1 MSTGNSPQP
10 IELFLLGGFELRG
23 AQAAGEAILAQSKT
37 LALLAFLA
45 MSPSSLFQRRD
56 RIVGLLWPDLDQ
68 SHARAALRKTLHEL
82 RSALGAHV
90 LSTRGDDEIALA
102 PDTVRCDAVE
112 FTAAIENRHIAR
124 ALELYR
130 GDFMPGFYLSGC
142 VEFEHWVED
151 QRMLAREQAAAASW
165 ALAITFEGDQR
176 LTEAGAWARRA
187 VRHAWNDER
196 ILRRAMNLLERLGDR
211 AGALRLYD
219 EFTTRLRSDLDA
231 EPSAET
237 IALWKAIRSR

>member
-1 MSTGNSPQP
+1 MNSPEPHQP
-10 IELFLLGGFELRG
+10 IELYLLGGFELRG
-23 AQAAGEAILAQSKT
+23 APDGDVILTQSKT

-45 MSPSSLFQRRD
+45 LSPASLFQRRD

-90 LSTRGDDEIALA
+90 VSVRGDDEVALA

-112 FTAAIENRHIAR
+112 FAAAIEDRRLAR

-142 VEFEHWVED
+142 LEYERWVED
-151 QRMLAREQAAAASW
+151 RRTLTREQAAAASW
-165 ALAITFEGDQR
+165 AMAVAFEGEQQ

-187 VRHAWNDER
+187 VRHSWNDER
-196 ILRRAMNLLERLGDR
+196 VLRRAMNLLDRLGDR
-211 AGALRLYD
+211 AGAVRLYD
-219 EFTTRLRSDLDA
+219 EFSSRLRADLDV

-237 IALWKAIRSR
+237 TALWKAIRAR

>member
-1 MSTGNSPQP
+1 MNTGESPQP

-23 AQAAGEAILAQSKT
+23 APGAGDSILAQSKT

-56 RIVGLLWPDLDQ
+56 RVVGLLWPDLDQ

-90 LSTRGDDEIALA
+90 LSVRGDDEIALA
-102 PDTVRCDAVE
+102 PGTVRCDAVE

-142 VEFEHWVED
+142 VDFEHWVED

-165 ALAITFEGDQR
+165 ALAVTFEGDQR
-176 LTEAGAWARRA
+176 FTQAGTWARRA

-196 ILRRAMNLLERLGDR
+196 VLRRAMNLLERLGDR

-219 EFTTRLRSDLDA
+219 EFTTRLRTDLDA

-237 IALWKAIRSR
+237 IALWTAIRSR

>member
-1 MSTGNSPQP
+1 MNTGDSASRS
-10 IELFLLGGFELRG
+10 IYSCSAGSSCAGR
-23 AQAAGEAILAQSKT
+23 QAGDAILAQSKT

-45 MSPSSLFQRRD
+45 MSPTSLFQRRD

-68 SHARAALRKTLHEL
+68 AHARAALRKTLHEL

-90 LSTRGDDEIALA
+90 LSVARRRRNSACSRHRTLRRRRIRRGHRE
-102 PDTVRCDAVE
+102 RQ
-112 FTAAIENRHIAR
+112 HIAR

-165 ALAITFEGDQR
+165 ALAVTFEGDQR
-176 LTEAGAWARRA
+176 LT
-187 VRHAWNDER
+187 
-196 ILRRAMNLLERLGDR
+196 
-211 AGALRLYD
+211 
-219 EFTTRLRSDLDA
+219 
-231 EPSAET
+231 
-237 IALWKAIRSR
+237 RSRHVGAPRRETCVER

>member
-1 MSTGNSPQP
+1 
-10 IELFLLGGFELRG
+10 
-23 AQAAGEAILAQSKT
+23 
-37 LALLAFLA
+37 
-45 MSPSSLFQRRD
+45 
-56 RIVGLLWPDLDQ
+56 
-68 SHARAALRKTLHEL
+68 
-82 RSALGAHV
+82 
-90 LSTRGDDEIALA
+90 
-102 PDTVRCDAVE
+102 
-112 FTAAIENRHIAR
+112 
-124 ALELYR
+124 
-130 GDFMPGFYLSGC
+130 MPGFYLSGC